1 MRLRSKSHSA
11 IIALLLAAAVPGI
24 LRAGD
29 IKPSVEV
36 EFNLFYNR
44 NYPRPFS
51 FQFREAKLF
60 LDTYIDENSSALIEF
75 TMKDNLKRGVL
86 ERAYFTQQNLPLN
99 SQLILGQFRNPF
111 GYFDAFTVSRSLT
124 KDAALAPDS
133 MMPTVRL
140 HDLDVGI
147 LWQSQGDP
155 FSFSIAIVNGNGI
168 NSLSD
173 DNNFKDI
180 IAHALYSFEEFQ
192 IGVNAYYGRKNSL
205 NADGSVKEY
214 SDIAVTAYGVESM
227 LLLDKVVVAGEAI
240 ARQYGSLR
248 SAGAY
253 LMMNYDLGS
262 LVRTLRYVSRLEVFD
277 PNRSVS
283 GDERVQWG
291 QGFLYTISRGY
302 TAKLEWIL
310 NFELPR
316 RSSNEIFFE
325 LEYEL

>member
-1 MRLRSKSHSA
+1 MRLRSKSHNA
-11 IIALLLAAAVPGI
+11 IVAFLLLATLPGF
-24 LRAGD
+24 LRGGD

-60 LDTYIDENSSALIEF
+60 LDTYINDNSNALIEF
-75 TMKDNLKRGVL
+75 TMKDNLQRGEL
-86 ERAYFTQQNLPLN
+86 ERAYFTQHNLPLN
-99 SQLILGQFRNPF
+99 SQLILGQFRSPF
-111 GYFDAFTVSRSLT
+111 GYYDAFTVSRSLT
-124 KDAALAPDS
+124 KNAALAPDS
-133 MMPTVRL
+133 VLPTMRL
-140 HDLDVGI
+140 RDLDVGI

-180 IAHALYSFEEFQ
+180 IAHALYSFEDFQ

-205 NADGSVKEY
+205 NADGSVREY
-214 SDIAVTAYGVESM
+214 SDIAVTAFGIETM
-227 LLLDKVVVAGEAI
+227 LLLNNVVIAGEAI
-240 ARQYGSLR
+240 TRQYGSLR

-262 LVRTLRYVSRLEVFD
+262 LVRTLRYVTRVEVFD
-277 PNRSVS
+277 PNRNGT
-283 GDERVQWG
+283 GDERIQWG

-302 TAKLEWIL
+302 TAKLEWTL
-310 NFELPR
+310 NFERPR
-316 RSSNEIFFE
+316 RSSNEVFFE

>member
-1 MRLRSKSHSA
+1 MRPRSKNHRA
-11 IIALLLAAAVPGI
+11 IIAFLFLTAVPGI
-24 LRAGD
+24 ARAGD

-60 LDTYIDENSSALIEF
+60 LDTYINDNSTALIEF
-75 TMKDNLKRGVL
+75 TMKDNLQHGEL
-86 ERAYFTQQNLPLN
+86 ERAYFTQHNLPLN
-99 SQLILGQFRNPF
+99 SQVILGQFRNPF

-133 MMPTVRL
+133 MMPTMRL
-140 HDLDVGI
+140 RDLDVGI

-180 IAHALYSFEEFQ
+180 IAHALYSFEELQ

-205 NADGSVKEY
+205 NTDGSVKEY
-214 SDIAVTAYGVESM
+214 SGVAVTAFGVETM
-227 LLLDKVVVAGEAI
+227 VLLDKVVIAGEAI
-240 ARQYGSLR
+240 TREYGSLR

-262 LVRTLRYVSRLEVFD
+262 LVRTLRYVTRMEVFD
-277 PNRSVS
+277 PNRDVAS
-283 GDERVQWG
+283 DERVQWG
-291 QGFLYTISRGY
+291 QGFLYTLSRGY
-302 TAKLEWIL
+302 TAKLEWTL